1 MSEREQ
7 AQKRLIDIQGPGISF
22 KRPRSEQKLPSEER
36 NLRTDDSSER
46 CSSYNP
52 LCTPYGRCS
61 NVSNRYEK
69 IARIGEGT
77 YGIVY
82 KAYDK
87 KANKG
92 EPNVVALKRC
102 LPHHEASDGFPI
114 TTLREIE
121 ILREIALEK
130 GHVNIVNLQ
139 EIAVGSKSS
148 SVFLVF
154 EFVQFELAKL
164 IDDHYAKY
172 SKSPFSLAETKCLSK
187 QLFAALSFLHGKR
200 IIHRD
205 LKLSN
210 LLYDPSRGLLKLAD
224 FGLARRIS
232 SETCKGSETEAE
244 SEKCNDKISSLFPS
258 SRHRSCDDNVGNLT
272 PKVVSLWYRA
282 PELLLN
288 HEKYDI
294 AIDQWSAGCVL
305 SEFLLGKPL
314 FKGKNDLDQLRK
326 VIEVLG
332 SRNCRDMKSAN
343 NGSIEAELLDRDCEG
358 TLFDVFADLSLL
370 GIQLFQNLLA
380 FNPRKRITA
389 DAALHCE
396 WMKEEPS
403 ACELDVMPK
412 FHHKM

>member
-1 MSEREQ
+1 MSEREL
-7 AQKRLIDIQGPGISF
+7 AQKRLLQIQGPGISF
-22 KRPRSEQKLPSEER
+22 KRPRSEIKSPSEEI
-36 NLRTDDSSER
+36 NLGALDSLER
-46 CSSYNP
+46 HSSSSNP

-130 GHVNIVNLQ
+130 GHDNIVNLR

-187 QLFAALSFLHGKR
+187 QLFSALSFLHGKR

-232 SETCKGSETEAE
+232 SDTCKGSEIGTE
-244 SEKCNDKISSLFPS
+244 SEKFSGKISSLFPS
-258 SRHRSCDDNVGNLT
+258 SRGVDNVGNLT

-332 SRNCRDMKSAN
+332 SRNCRDIKSCN
-343 NGSIEAELLDRDCEG
+343 KGSMEAELLERDCEG
-358 TLFDVFADLSLL
+358 TLFDIFADLSSL

-380 FNPRKRITA
+380 FDPRKRISA
-389 DAALHCE
+389 EAALHCE
-396 WMKEEPS
+396 WIREEPS
-403 ACELDVMPK
+403 ACGKDIMPK

>member
-1 MSEREQ
+1 MSEREL
-7 AQKRLIDIQGPGISF
+7 AQKRLLEIQGPGISF
-22 KRPRSEQKLPSEER
+22 KRPRSAIKSPQEER
-36 NLRTDDSSER
+36 ILDTEDSER
-46 CSSYNP
+46 LSSFSNP

-69 IARIGEGT
+69 ISRIGEGT

-87 KANKG
+87 KAHKG

-130 GHVNIVNLQ
+130 GHDNIVNLR

-187 QLFAALSFLHGKR
+187 QLFSALSFLHGKR

-224 FGLARRIS
+224 FGLARGIS
-232 SETCKGSETEAE
+232 AETCKGSEIETET
-244 SEKCNDKISSLFPS
+244 EKCNGKMSSLFPS
-258 SRHRSCDDNVGNLT
+258 SWGVDNVGNLT

-288 HEKYDI
+288 HEKYNI

-332 SRNCRDMKSAN
+332 SRNCRDINSCNK
-343 NGSIEAELLDRDCEG
+343 GSMEAELLERDCEG
-358 TLFDVFADLSLL
+358 TLFDIFADLSSL
-370 GIQLFQNLLA
+370 GIKLFQNLLA

-389 DAALHCE
+389 EAALHCE
-396 WMKEEPS
+396 WIREEPS
-403 ACELDVMPK
+403 ACERDVMPK